1 MNDRA
6 VFDDLVAEAASGCPI
21 CRRSDRSAK
30 RFIATFAY
38 ELTNDPTVRAELRRS
53 LGFCRRHAVDVAAQ
67 TGAPLSVSIV
77 CADLCVGVARRLAA
91 AKPIRAT
98 GPCPACDVAAQREQH
113 DLEIIG
119 RRHVPKVCA
128 LHPRNVPQRELPR
141 GPAVGAALPIGELD
155 RAARHDPGEAERQSA
170 AYSALQRRL
179 EAVIRHHDYRF
190 RDEPFDDFG
199 ATWEALSLFSGTDP
213 RRRPTVPGSDPLVEA

>member
-1 MNDRA
+1 MNDRD
-6 VFDDLVAEAASGCPI
+6 VFDDLLEEAASGCPI

-38 ELTNDPTVRAELRRS
+38 ELTNDPTVRSELRRS

-77 CADLCVGVARRLAA
+77 CADLCAGVARRLAA

-119 RRHVPKVCA
+119 RRRVPNVCA
-128 LHPRNVPQRELPR
+128 LHPRNVPRRELPR
-141 GPAVGAALPIGELD
+141 GSAVGAALPVGELD
-155 RAARHDPGEAERQSA
+155 QAVRHDPGEAERQSA
-170 AYSALQRRL
+170 AYSALQHRL

-199 ATWEALSLFSGTDP
+199 ATWQALSVFSGTNP
-213 RRRPTVPGSDPLVEA
+213 RRRPAAGASDPLDSA